1 MAHWN
6 RALTTLVAAAAAGFL
21 LWFVPHFDRWATG
34 GYWGVLAL
42 TALAGVLIGISQLQG
57 RDGKPTASFVI
68 AFVPVLIAAGWV
80 ILAAQPQGNW
90 IRDHVL
96 SWSGDMGIGHAVHNL
111 GEHVAVLAFGL
122 GVVFGL
128 RFEPKML
135 RRAPKHEDEAPTAI
149 TTASS
154 PPPVAT
160 EHAQEEHAAHEP
172 DAQHTEDGEQ
182 TPDAAPTVRYARTE
196 KATAGGRAVSITSVV
211 TEDDAR
217 TL

>member
-1 MAHWN
+1 M
-6 RALTTLVAAAAAGFL
+6 
-21 LWFVPHFDRWATG
+21 
-34 GYWGVLAL
+34 AL
-42 TALAGVLIGISQLQG
+42 TALAGVLIGISQLHG

-68 AFVPVLIAAGWV
+68 VFVPVLIAAGWV

-90 IRDHVL
+90 IRDHIL

-135 RRAPKHEDEAPTAI
+135 RRAPKHVDEDPTAI
-149 TTASS
+149 SMASS

-160 EHAQEEHAAHEP
+160 DQGADEHTAEEP
-172 DAQHTEDGEQ
+172 DARHTESGEQ
-182 TPDAAPTVRYARTE
+182 TDAPTARYVKTE
-196 KATAGGRAVSITSVV
+196 KVTAGGRAVSITSVSDGATTSPDV
-211 TEDDAR
+211 EIGGR
-217 TL
+217 TK